1 MGAAALITKTREM
14 NMPNPVNV
22 SLDVRNAGT
31 GPAPGYTQV
40 TASNGTTYYYKYTGG
55 SDGNGNVNVKVGA
68 GQAAINVTVG
78 SDPRYSITNITF
90 SPASTHFTWHAGGH
104 ANVAVIQDTAAV
116 VESVKYTTVVTDSS
130 ANCTIPCDPVI
141 HNVP

>member
-1 MGAAALITKTREM
+1 
-14 NMPNPVNV
+14 
-22 SLDVRNAGT
+22 
-31 GPAPGYTQV
+31 V
-40 TASNGTTYYYKYTGG
+40 TASNGTAYYYKYGGG

-68 GQAAINVTVG
+68 GQAAITVTVG

-90 SPASTHFTWHAGGH
+90 SPASTQFTWHAGGTAH
-104 ANVAVIQDTAAV
+104 VAVIQDTAAV
-116 VESVKYTTVVTDSS
+116 VESVKYTTVVTDST

>member
-1 MGAAALITKTREM
+1 MI
-14 NMPNPVNV
+14 MPSPVNV
-22 SLDVRNAGT
+22 SLDVRNAAT

-40 TASNGTTYYYKYTGG
+40 AASNGTAYYYKYSGG

-78 SDPRYSITNITF
+78 SDPRYSITNVTF

-104 ANVAVIQDTAAV
+104 AAVAVIQDTATV
-116 VESVKYTTVVTDSS
+116 VESVKYTCVVTDST